1 MSDIHIRKVGR
12 TGRIT
17 LARPEALNALTYEMC
32 LEIDAAL
39 KAWARDTD
47 VTMLVIDAEG
57 DKAFCAGGDIAEM
70 YAAGRAG
77 DFDYGRRFWR
87 DEYRMNAR
95 LCEFPKPVAS
105 FMQGFT
111 MGGGVGVGGHGSHRV
126 VGESAQIAMPECSIG
141 LIPDVGGSLILSRA
155 SGRLGT
161 YLGLTGAR
169 MGPGDAIHAGFA
181 DFYIP
186 EAEWPALISALE
198 RTGEWAMIDKSG
210 QTPPES
216 PLKAKAAEI
225 DANFG
230 GERLRDV
237 LNALDAADS
246 PFAAESLAMLERNCP
261 LSMGC
266 TVEILHRLR
275 GPGATIRRALETE
288 YRFTSRCMEQGDF
301 LEGIRAAI
309 IDKDKSPVW
318 SDDLRDLK
326 QIRVTRMLMPLVA
339 EKLTFAEEAGA

>member
-17 LARPEALNALTYEMC
+17 LTRPKALNALTYEMC

-39 KAWARDTD
+39 KAWARDTG

-70 YAAGRAG
+70 YATGRAG

-95 LCEFPKPVAS
+95 LFEFPKPVAS

-126 VGESAQIAMPECSIG
+126 VGDSSKMAMPECGIG

-155 SGRLGT
+155 PGRLGT

-181 DFYIP
+181 DCYIP
-186 EAEWPALISALE
+186 ESEWPALISVLE
-198 RTGEWAMIDKSG
+198 RTGEWAMIDKSCEI
-210 QTPPES
+210 PPES
-216 PLKAKAAEI
+216 PLKDKAAEI
-225 DANFG
+225 DALFG
-230 GERLRDV
+230 GTTLRDV
-237 LNALDAADS
+237 VNALDAADTE
-246 PFAAESLAMLERNCP
+246 FAAETLKLIARNCP

-266 TVEILHRLR
+266 TVEIQNRLR

-288 YRFTSRCMEQGDF
+288 YRFTSRCMEHGDF

-326 QIRVTRMLMPLVA
+326 PTRVTRMLMPLVG